1 MGFSFSLLP
10 IASIHNLEPRFRG
23 SANSTNSFL
32 RSFGMTLGVTIYGAI
47 QTNVFTSKMKDAFKG
62 MQGGPDTAGLMEDPR
77 QLFQSD
83 ARAEIP
89 DFILDKIVH
98 AMSDSISLIFTL
110 ALIPIGLAAITV
122 FFMGNTRVETP
133 SKKESLQ

>member
-1 MGFSFSLLP
+1 M
-10 IASIHNLEPRFRG
+10 A
-23 SANSTNSFL
+23 
-32 RSFGMTLGVTIYGAI
+32 
-47 QTNVFTSKMKDAFKG
+47 DAFKG
-62 MQGGPDTAGLMEDPR
+62 MKGSPDTAGLIEDPR

-89 DFILDKIVH
+89 DFVLDKIVH

-122 FFMGNTRVETP
+122 FFMGKTRVETT
-133 SKKESLQ
+133 SNEESLQ